1 MRATALLVTAMLMPV
16 AMNAAITV
24 QSWGKTGN
32 GQAVELYTLH
42 NAKGAEVTITN
53 YGARIVSIK
62 VPDKAGKF
70 DDIVLGF
77 DDLAGYESKSDPYF
91 GATIGRYANR
101 IAGGKFMLDGNT
113 FTLAKNNG
121 PNSLH
126 GGLAGFDKKVWTA
139 TARNDR
145 DVLMTLVSPN
155 GDEGFPG
162 NLFVSVIFA
171 LTDNNELQIRYSAT
185 TDKDT
190 AVNLTNHSYFNLAGQ
205 GRGDVLGHVVTIDAD
220 RFTPVDATL
229 IPTGELKPVDGTP
242 FDFRK
247 PTAIG
252 TRIDSPEPQLKLG
265 GGYDHNYVLNKKG
278 AGPQFAARVVEP
290 RSGRVLEVLTTEPGV
305 QFYTTNNLAGPLTG
319 AGGRI
324 YQRRSAF
331 CLETQHFPDSPNHPA
346 FPSTTLKPG
355 ETFRSE
361 TVYRFS
367 VER

>member
-1 MRATALLVTAMLMPV
+1 MRTAALLVTAVLT
-16 AMNAAITV
+16 AAGSDAAITV
-24 QSWGKTGN
+24 QSWGKLKN
-32 GQAVELYTLH
+32 GQAVELYTLR
-42 NAKGAEVTITN
+42 NAKGTEVTIAN

-62 VPDKAGKF
+62 VPDKSGKF

-77 DDLAGYESKSDPYF
+77 DDLPGYTGPADPYF

-101 IAGGKFMLDGNT
+101 IAGGRFMLDGNT
-113 FTLAKNNG
+113 YTLAKNNG

-126 GGLAGFDKKVWTA
+126 GGVAGFDKKVWTA

-162 NLFVSVIFA
+162 NLFASVTFA
-171 LTDNNELQIRYSAT
+171 LTDGNELQIRYSAT

-190 AVNLTNHSYFNLAGQ
+190 VVNLTNHSYFNLAGQ
-205 GRGDVLGHVVTIDAD
+205 GQGDVLGHIVTIDAD
-220 RFTPVDATL
+220 RFTPVDAGL
-229 IPTGELKPVDGTP
+229 IPTGELKTVDGTP

-247 PTAIG
+247 PAAIG
-252 TRIDSPEPQLKLG
+252 ARIDSPDPQLKLA
-265 GGYDHNYVLNKKG
+265 GGYDHNYVLNKKSSG
-278 AGPQFAARVVEP
+278 LQLAARVVEP
-290 RSGRVLEVLTTEPGV
+290 KSGRVLEVLTTEPGM
-305 QFYTTNNLAGPLTG
+305 QFYTGNNLGGPITG
-319 AGGRI
+319 AGGKV

-331 CLETQHFPDSPNHPA
+331 CMETEHFPDSPNHPA